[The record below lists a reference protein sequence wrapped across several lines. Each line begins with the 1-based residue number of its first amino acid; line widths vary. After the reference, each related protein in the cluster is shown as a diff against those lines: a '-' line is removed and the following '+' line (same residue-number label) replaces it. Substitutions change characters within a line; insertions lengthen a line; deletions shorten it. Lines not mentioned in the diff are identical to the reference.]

1 MTLKNVLTKVVSR
14 AIIDKHSKKE
24 ALFEPPQNR
33 LSSGKRRGSG
43 VKALSRKDRSQREQD
58 DRF

>member
-24 ALFEPPQNR
+24 TLFEPY
-33 LSSGKRRGSG
+33 KT
-43 VKALSRKDRSQREQD
+43 A
-58 DRF
+58 